1 MYRFQVAVMIC
12 LSLFSFSCATT
23 VKETAH
29 GWTPLF
35 DGNGL
40 DPWDVVE
47 GGEWSIEGDVLVG
60 RNGQNWT
67 TNPEKTGSYLRTKK
81 AYSDFILSLEY
92 AINERGN
99 SGVFF
104 RCAKEKNPAFTGY
117 EMQITN
123 AYGRDVNE
131 KNSGLYDVVGISKNV
146 IKPAGEWNHAVIRA
160 VGQKITLTVN
170 GETVVEYTGDRALS
184 GHIGLQ
190 NHDEHSVV
198 KFRNVK
204 IRSLD

>member
-1 MYRFQVAVMIC
+1 MHRIQVAVMVG

-29 GWTPLF
+29 GWTSLSNF
-35 DGNGL
+35 NQ
-40 DPWDVVE
+40 WDVVE

-60 RNGQNWT
+60 RNGQYWT

-81 AYSDFILSLEY
+81 AYGDFVLSLEY

-117 EMQITN
+117 EMQITD
-123 AYGRDVNE
+123 AYGHNVNE

-160 VGQKITLTVN
+160 VGQQITLTVN

-184 GHIGLQ
+184 GYIGLQ

-204 IRSLD
+204 IRSLK